1 MDFEL
6 EYHYGC
12 DKDKLKIKG
21 KWDISFT
28 WHNSHLLNTIMVALI
43 VTVQFIEQFFI

>member
-6 EYHYGC
+6 EYDYGC

-21 KWDISFT
+21 KWDIFFIC
-28 WHNSHLLNTIMVALI
+28 NLYLLNIIMVVLI
-43 VTVQFIEQFFI
+43 VIV

>member
-6 EYHYGC
+6 EYDYGC

-28 WHNSHLLNTIMVALI
+28 WHNSHLLNTITVALI